1 MRKRVRMYFCLTHKG
16 VIYMSKKKSLYN
28 EEETIRLCKKYGIE
42 MVEKEGGPLFL
53 GEEMDDLFF
62 LDMMDGDG
70 ISR

>member
-1 MRKRVRMYFCLTHKG
+1 
-16 VIYMSKKKSLYN
+16 MSKKKSLYN